1 MDASRLPAIES
12 KFSDETRLVLY
23 ALRRQATDGPC
34 EPRSRWGMSQPER
47 AKHDTWLNLG
57 KMESFEAMR
66 LFVKLM
72 DEERPRWWEVSP
84 GGSGRTPT
92 RRPSNPDPKLP
103 ELPAALAASPRGA
116 WTRPPDTGAPPLPRY
131 QHATVIID
139 RRAYVVGGSYR
150 GRFMGDVHELDLD
163 TSSWRRVDCV
173 DARGAPAPLSPC
185 AGHRLVTHRGAV
197 YLVGGRFKGD
207 ERGKYLTLMR
217 MDIVTGTDP
226 RESSGEPRRFARWTP
241 AETSGPRP
249 SARRGHSATTVGD
262 ALVVFGGEDADRKFL
277 GDAHALDLKTMT
289 WRAIE
294 PGPGASADA
303 DPDATP
309 APRAEHVAAAW
320 GDDALLIFGGTG
332 ASFKCFA
339 GVHALDVR
347 TGRWERLRPEGPAP
361 GPRAGHAA
369 ATVDDRFWCVV
380 GGGNNENAGAADVA
394 ALDLDAME
402 WIDCAKMTSGGGG
415 VAFAA
420 PFVVGEGMSLNAV
433 ASEDGERALV
443 AFGGYN
449 GACQRDV
456 QTYRFARVFPD
467 GDGEDENGED
477 DEENADEKGDG
488 SRERER
494 GTDDANA
501 TDDEDDSAR
510 DGRST
515 VDSLAADNLRL
526 RRENARLREEALEA
540 SRREAEARAR
550 LEHAETRCADLARE
564 LRERGERLDRV
575 DAEVEAMSR
584 ELDRVLA
591 SEREHEALREKVR
604 RLQDEGVI
612 SGGENDRDGDEKT
625 TPRRGGWFGL

>member
-1 MDASRLPAIES
+1 
-12 KFSDETRLVLY
+12 
-23 ALRRQATDGPC
+23 
-34 EPRSRWGMSQPER
+34 MSQPER

-92 RRPSNPDPKLP
+92 RRPSNPEPKIP
-103 ELPAALAASPRGA
+103 ELPSALAASPRGA
-116 WTRPPDTGAPPLPRY
+116 WTRTPDAGTPPLPRY
-131 QHATVIID
+131 QHAAVIVNHRVYI
-139 RRAYVVGGSYR
+139 VGGSYR
-150 GRFMGDVHELDLD
+150 GRFIGDVHEFDLD
-163 TSSWRRVDCV
+163 TSSWRRVECV

-185 AGHRLVTHRGAV
+185 AGHRLVAHRGAV
-197 YLVGGRFKGD
+197 YLAGGRFKGD
-207 ERGKYLTLMR
+207 EREKYLTLMR

-226 RESSGEPRRFARWTP
+226 RDGSGEPRRFVRWMP
-241 AETSGPRP
+241 AETSGPKP

-262 ALVVFGGEDADRKFL
+262 ALVVFGGEDAHRTFL

-294 PGPGASADA
+294 PGRDPGASQ

-309 APRAEHVAAAW
+309 SPRAEHVATAW
-320 GDDALLIFGGTG
+320 GDDTLLIFGGTG

-339 GVHALDVR
+339 GVHALDIR

-402 WIDCAKMTSGGGG
+402 WIDCAKTTAGGGG
-415 VAFAA
+415 AAFAA
-420 PFVVGEGMSLNAV
+420 PLVVGEGMSLNAV

-449 GACQRDV
+449 GACRRDV

-467 GDGEDENGED
+467 GDGEDDADAQDGDDVRARNG
-477 DEENADEKGDG
+477 A
-488 SRERER
+488 RTLER
-494 GTDDANA
+494 GTDDATA
-501 TDDEDDSAR
+501 TAEEDARDDSAR

-515 VDSLAADNLRL
+515 MDSLAADNLRL

-550 LEHAETRCADLARE
+550 LEHVETRCADLARE

-575 DAEVEAMSR
+575 DAEMEAMSR
-584 ELDRVLA
+584 ELDRVSA
-591 SEREHEALREKVR
+591 REREHEALREKVR

-612 SGGENDRDGDEKT
+612 SGGEEDGEGDENSA
-625 TPRRGGWFGL
+625 PRRGGWFGL